1 MDGRWRSAARVGSEV
16 EPYAGRR
23 SREARKAAEALTP
36 DLYHRRRHLATVRGV
51 ELHWVLAATQG
62 MIKDALA
69 AA

>member
-1 MDGRWRSAARVGSEV
+1 MAQQRARVGSEV
-16 EPYAGRR
+16 EARAAGRR

-62 MIKDALA
+62 MIKDTLA